1 MNSDSD
7 NAGRLARIEADIQT
21 MKLRLD
27 NDFRSLYGNGHPG
40 LIDRHADL
48 EKRLASHLASG
59 AGASSLIHW
68 IVAAATIA
76 CALYTAFGR

>member
-1 MNSDSD
+1 MTEPIDQH
-7 NAGRLARIEADIQT
+7 RLSRIEADIQT

-48 EKRLASHLASG
+48 ERRLASHIASG
-59 AGASSLIHW
+59 TG
-68 IVAAATIA
+68 AAAIIQYLIAAVTIL
-76 CALYTAFGR
+76 CALYTAFAK